1 MGIKNIYIF
10 PKIAVL
16 SIAVR
21 VERGPE
27 NFNRV
32 KCRIWKKKSDDYS
45 IAPEVDSTSYAGYL
59 RSEVF
64 CASRCFTNVQIT
76 GEVVAPL

>member
-1 MGIKNIYIF
+1 MGIKKYIF

-27 NFNRV
+27 DFNRV
-32 KCRIWKKKSDDYS
+32 KWRIWKKKKSDDYS
-45 IAPEVDSTSYAGYL
+45 IAPEVGSTSYAGYL

-64 CASRCFTNVQIT
+64 CASRCFTNVHINW
-76 GEVVAPL
+76 

>member
-32 KCRIWKKKSDDYS
+32 KCRIWKKK
-45 IAPEVDSTSYAGYL
+45 I
-59 RSEVF
+59 
-64 CASRCFTNVQIT
+64 
-76 GEVVAPL
+76 